1 MLRFSSPA
9 AGDIYMLDAHARRLL
24 EIIGKKPG
32 ERGVIVV
39 EDIPAAL
46 AALRAAI
53 EQERSAEAQAGE
65 PDEVEEEPDGGR
77 TEQPVRLSQRA
88 FPLIDM
94 LERAQ
99 RHGKDV
105 LWGV

>member
-9 AGDIYMLDAHARRLL
+9 AADVYMLDAHARRLL
-24 EIIGKKPG
+24 EIIGKPPG

-39 EDIPAAL
+39 EEIPAAL
-46 AALRAAI
+46 AALRRAI
-53 EQERSAEAQAGE
+53 EQERLAEAQAAAETHE
-65 PDEVEEEPDGGR
+65 PEQAPDDRAEE
-77 TEQPVRLSQRA
+77 PVRLAQRA

-99 RHGKDV
+99 RRGKEV